1 MTDKDENTDELLFR
15 ILNGEASCKDI
26 YIFKEWIATG
36 QNQLYFQKL
45 KRIWHA
51 TTYSPLSEAEQTEA
65 FNRYRKY
72 LNRNSPGYAR
82 IKRII
87 GYAALVLLSM
97 GTGYWLASKDQT
109 SPVVIMQTQPDY
121 GKTPSLVRADGS
133 VVNLVTT
140 DTTLCEP
147 DGTLLYRSG
156 SRDLEYKARPSANE
170 TEIYNTIYVP
180 RGERFNLTLS
190 DGTRVWL
197 NSETTLRFPVNF
209 VGNERKVFL
218 TGQAFFE
225 VVSDSLHPFLVQ
237 NKQLQTRVLGTS
249 FDMSVY
255 PEQAQASV
263 TLVDG
268 RVEAL
273 LASGEKRLLS
283 PDQQLR
289 IDTSGHVLA
298 VASVNAREWAQ
309 WKDGI
314 LRIDNE
320 TFPDMLDKLSRWY
333 GVTFINEA
341 DIASSD
347 RFNGKF
353 HREDIEAAMHAI
365 ALSADVGYTC
375 KGDVITIYP
384 R

>member
-1 MTDKDENTDELLFR
+1 MTNMDGNIDELLFR
-15 ILNGEASCKDI
+15 ILDGEASCEDI
-26 YIFKEWIATG
+26 YVFKEWITTE

-45 KRIWHA
+45 KRIWQA
-51 TTYSPLSEAEQTEA
+51 TTECPLSESEQAEA
-65 FNRYRKY
+65 LDRYRNY
-72 LNRNSPGYAR
+72 LNRNNPKYSR
-82 IKRII
+82 MKRII
-87 GYAALVLLSM
+87 GYAALVFFSM
-97 GTGYWLASKDQT
+97 VGGYWLAAKDQT
-109 SPVVIMQTQPDY
+109 PAVVVTQAQPAY

-133 VVNLVTT
+133 VVNLITT

-156 SRDLEYKARPSANE
+156 SRDLEYKAQASASE
-170 TEIYNTIYVP
+170 AEIYNTIHVP

-209 VGNERKVFL
+209 VGTERKVFL

-225 VVSDSLHPFLVQ
+225 VTSDTLHPFLVQ
-237 NKQLQTRVLGTS
+237 NRQLQTRVLGTS

-255 PEQAQASV
+255 SKQVQASV
-263 TLVDG
+263 TLVEG
-268 RVEAL
+268 QVEAL
-273 LASGEKRLLS
+273 LSSGEKQLLS

-289 IDTSGHVLA
+289 FDTLSGALSV
-298 VASVNAREWAQ
+298 VSVNAREWIQ
-309 WKDGI
+309 WKNGI

-333 GVTFINEA
+333 GVTFVNKA
-341 DIASSD
+341 NIAVAD

-353 HREDIEAAMHAI
+353 HREDIEAAMHTI
-365 ALSADVGYTC
+365 ALSADVGFTC
-375 KGDVITIYP
+375 EGEIITIYD